1 MSFLVRAFPA
11 LPIDGHAM
19 NVMSL
24 LVVVWFPSSR
34 QCLGCCQDQASTSA
48 ICEAPLPTLLP
59 AMPKFPAAQ
68 RASIRSRWAAM
79 TMRFLY
85 LMFRHLEVV
94 RGLALLTRYPRIRDI
109 LTSYLPSEDRMMTLH
124 TMASAEVAKM
134 DAKYP
139 NDPDT
144 CLHAPTAIK
153 SYGGSYGRVRLCQSC
168 GARWKQDPTTKTWES
183 IQPKADPGTS
193 TPLLSKEQREKKKA
207 DKKDRAEKQK
217 PAMQAADQPAAP
229 SSASSVGQQPW
240 PGAWNPFAVPPPLRP
255 GASMPFSAPVPT
267 AATNPFLPF
276 PPMTPE
282 VQQQQWNYYL
292 QQQQHANVVAS
303 SMPTN
308 IVNGQVVPPI
318 AKPRAPVP
326 PNLTMP
332 PRPSPVPTAAPLR
345 PEVYAMSEDGL
356 STVESVVIPPTG
368 PTVIAETV
376 LSSSSSDLPPVVD
389 EAEI

>member
-1 MSFLVRAFPA
+1 MIFLARAFPA
-11 LPIDGHAM
+11 LPIDGHVM

-24 LVVVWFPSSR
+24 LVVVWFPSGR

-48 ICEAPLPTLLP
+48 ISEVPLPTLLP

-85 LMFRHLEVV
+85 LVFRHLEVV
-94 RGLALLTRYPRIRDI
+94 RGLALLTRFPRTRDI

-134 DAKYP
+134 EAKYP

-207 DKKDRAEKQK
+207 DKKENTWQ
-217 PAMQAADQPAAP
+217 MQTIIKKGSQHP
-229 SSASSVGQQPW
+229 Q
-240 PGAWNPFAVPPPLRP
+240 
-255 GASMPFSAPVPT
+255 
-267 AATNPFLPF
+267 
-276 PPMTPE
+276 
-282 VQQQQWNYYL
+282 YL
-292 QQQQHANVVAS
+292 TLIQ
-303 SMPTN
+303 M
-308 IVNGQVVPPI
+308 
-318 AKPRAPVP
+318 
-326 PNLTMP
+326 
-332 PRPSPVPTAAPLR
+332 
-345 PEVYAMSEDGL
+345 
-356 STVESVVIPPTG
+356 
-368 PTVIAETV
+368 
-376 LSSSSSDLPPVVD
+376 
-389 EAEI
+389 